1 MLAPGKQRACAMP
14 PTMIRAMSPTLKLA
28 IGSLIIGFVVLAL
41 KTLAY
46 WLTGSIALLSDALE
60 SIVNVVTA
68 LAALIAV
75 RVAARPPDA
84 QHPYGHHKA
93 EFFSATL
100 SGVLIIV
107 AALVI
112 LREAYLGLMTPRA
125 LEAPALGLVAN
136 GAASV
141 LNAVW
146 AFVLIRRG
154 RALRSPALVADG
166 RHLLT
171 DVITSGGVIIGLV
184 LALITGWGFL
194 DPLMAG
200 VLALHIM
207 WAGTKVMRDALS
219 ALMDEALPDAT
230 LATIREV
237 IATHATGAVQAHD
250 LRTRHAGRVTFIDFH
265 LVVPGETSVADA
277 HAVCDR
283 VEAALA
289 RAIPHAITTIH
300 VEPDHKAKAQGIEV
314 TGG

>member
-1 MLAPGKQRACAMP
+1 
-14 PTMIRAMSPTLKLA
+14 MIRSTTRAMTPALKLA
-28 IGSLIIGFVVLAL
+28 IGSLIIGFAVLGL

-68 LAALIAV
+68 LVALIAV
-75 RVAARPPDA
+75 RVAAKPPDA
-84 QHPYGHHKA
+84 SHPYGHHKA

-100 SGVLIIV
+100 SGLLIIV
-107 AALVI
+107 AALII
-112 LREAYLGLMTPRA
+112 LREAYWGLMTPHD
-125 LEAPALGLVAN
+125 LQAPALGLAVN
-136 GAASV
+136 GAASM

-146 AFVLIRRG
+146 AWVLIRQG
-154 RALRSPALVADG
+154 RALRSPALAADG
-166 RHLLT
+166 RHLMT
-171 DVITSGGVIIGLV
+171 DVITSAGVILGLL
-184 LALITGWGFL
+184 LALATGWWFL

-200 VLALHIM
+200 ILALHIM
-207 WAGTKVMRDALS
+207 WAGTKVVQSALS

-230 LATIREV
+230 QDTIRQV
-237 IATHATGAVQAHD
+237 IATHATGAMQAHD
-250 LRTRHAGRVTFIDFH
+250 LRTRHAGSVTFIDFH
-265 LVVPGETSVADA
+265 LVVPGDTSVADA
-277 HAVCDR
+277 HEVCDR

>member
-1 MLAPGKQRACAMP
+1 
-14 PTMIRAMSPTLKLA
+14 MIRRMTPRQRGGMSPTMKLA
-28 IGSLIIGFVVLAL
+28 VGSLIIGFVVLAL
-41 KTLAY
+41 KSLAY

-75 RVAARPPDA
+75 RVAAKPPDA
-84 QHPYGHHKA
+84 SHPYGHHKA

-112 LREAYLGLMTPRA
+112 LREAYLGLMSPRD
-125 LEAPALGLVAN
+125 LEAPALGLAVN

-146 AFVLIRRG
+146 AWVLIRRG
-154 RALRSPALVADG
+154 RALRSPALEADG

-171 DVITSGGVIIGLV
+171 DVITSGGVIVGLV

-200 VLALHIM
+200 ILALHIM
-207 WAGTKVMRDALS
+207 WAGTKVVQGALS
-219 ALMDEALPDAT
+219 ALMDEALPDDT
-230 LATIREV
+230 LNTIREV

-265 LVVPGETSVADA
+265 LVVPGDTSVDDA
-277 HAVCDR
+277 HEVCDR
-283 VEAALA
+283 VEAALI
-289 RAIPHAITTIH
+289 RAIPQAIITIH
-300 VEPDHKAKAQGIEV
+300 VEPGHKAKAQGIEV

>member
-1 MLAPGKQRACAMP
+1 
-14 PTMIRAMSPTLKLA
+14 MSPTMKLA
-28 IGSLIIGFVVLAL
+28 VGSLIIGFVVLAL
-41 KTLAY
+41 KSLAY

-75 RVAARPPDA
+75 RVAAKPPDA
-84 QHPYGHHKA
+84 SHPYGHHKA

-112 LREAYLGLMTPRA
+112 LREAYLGLMSPRD
-125 LEAPALGLVAN
+125 LEAPALGLAVN

-146 AFVLIRRG
+146 AWVLIRRG
-154 RALRSPALVADG
+154 RALRSPALEADG

-171 DVITSGGVIIGLV
+171 DVITSGGVIVGLV

-200 VLALHIM
+200 ILALHIM
-207 WAGTKVMRDALS
+207 WAGTKVVQGALS
-219 ALMDEALPDAT
+219 ALMDEALPDDT
-230 LATIREV
+230 LNTIREV

-265 LVVPGETSVADA
+265 LVVPGDTSVDDA
-277 HAVCDR
+277 HEVCDR
-283 VEAALA
+283 VEAALI
-289 RAIPHAITTIH
+289 RAIPQAIITIH
-300 VEPDHKAKAQGIEV
+300 VEPGHKAKAQGIEV

>member
-1 MLAPGKQRACAMP
+1 
-14 PTMIRAMSPTLKLA
+14 MSPTMKLA
-28 IGSLIIGFVVLAL
+28 VGSLIIGFVVLAL
-41 KTLAY
+41 KSLAY

-75 RVAARPPDA
+75 RVAAKPPDA
-84 QHPYGHHKA
+84 SHPYGHHKA

-112 LREAYLGLMTPRA
+112 LREAYLGLMSPRD
-125 LEAPALGLVAN
+125 LEAPALGLAVN

-146 AFVLIRRG
+146 AWVLIRRG
-154 RALRSPALVADG
+154 RALRSPALEADG

-171 DVITSGGVIIGLV
+171 DVITSGGVIVGLV

-200 VLALHIM
+200 ILALHIM
-207 WAGTKVMRDALS
+207 WAGTKVVQGALS
-219 ALMDEALPDAT
+219 ALMDEALPDDT
-230 LATIREV
+230 LNTIRQV

-265 LVVPGETSVADA
+265 LVVPGDTSVDDA
-277 HAVCDR
+277 HEVCDR
-283 VEAALA
+283 VEAALI
-289 RAIPHAITTIH
+289 RAIPQAIITIH
-300 VEPDHKAKAQGIEV
+300 VEPGHKAKAQGIEV